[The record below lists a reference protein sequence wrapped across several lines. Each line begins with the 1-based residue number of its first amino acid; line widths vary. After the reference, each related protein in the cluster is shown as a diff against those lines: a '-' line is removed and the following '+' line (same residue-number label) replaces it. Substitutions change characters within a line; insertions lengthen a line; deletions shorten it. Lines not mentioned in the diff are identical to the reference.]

1 MIIRSFSIILLLFL
15 SIPTISANTEY
26 KYIWFNQ
33 EPVVRVG
40 LTTNAH
46 SVSITTT
53 DSSLVSTATDEQ
65 PQVLATNR
73 ITIAPRL
80 YRPPVIED
88 YFFEIPQFQTKDEA
102 DQFAK
107 DIKESLGTVAVVKLD
122 EKDSTYRIRL
132 GEKKE
137 SSDEAEEYK
146 EFLSEKGFDGVE
158 IVIEKRVAPSQEAIA
173 LSNQIKSNTDP
184 KNEVRSLVKPTGS
197 SSPTSADNTNQPLDP
212 NLREVLVT
220 GGARFSSFKPLAF
233 GSLNERSVPVRFN
246 GKAYRGKIEVFVNS
260 RGSLTVVN
268 VVPIEDYLLGV
279 VPNELGFR
287 ELEAQKAQAVAA
299 RTYALSKYNQFANEG
314 FDVLPTTRSQVYKGH
329 SSETA
334 MGTQAV
340 LATRGIVATYQGK
353 PIRAMYT
360 STCGGRTEDV
370 KNIYTDYDAPYL
382 KGVECSLESRQY
394 FSPTLIKSSR
404 EIPKVDDES
413 QLELVRIASQF
424 AVSGFVINT
433 SRYTNDWFDSNPS
446 QTELTS
452 WTNQLAIRF
461 GKPYPANTK
470 DLAKSAEFADFLAR
484 LVYSDETADIL
495 LSDSDIDYQ
504 LSFADGDKIE
514 KSKRPNVARL
524 FRDGWLSLYQDA
536 TFRPE
541 KEMSRGRILRL
552 IYSIY
557 AKKKWLPTFQTGKT
571 KTSSDGK
578 LILVSGKT
586 EKSFTVRPDVFL
598 FRQFGDTLYQ
608 VNEVAVVGG
617 ETVSFQ
623 TNALGEV
630 TYLEIKPTQTPTIPE
645 AMSPF
650 TNWNANLSASAMQ
663 SRLARY
669 VRGFGTLYDVNVK
682 KTGYSRRAIEL
693 EIIGSNG
700 TFSLAGGKIR
710 SALRLKEQLF
720 AMNKR
725 YGTNGRVI
733 SYNFTGRG
741 WGHGIGM
748 CQYGAYGLA
757 KMGVKYDT
765 ILKHYYSGVDLTKMY

>member
-1 MIIRSFSIILLLFL
+1 MIIRSFSIILLLLL
-15 SIPTISANTEY
+15 SIPTISAKTEY

-40 LTTNAH
+40 LTTNAR
-46 SVSITTT
+46 SVIISTT
-53 DSSLVSTATDEQ
+53 DSSLVSTAPDEQ
-65 PQVLATNR
+65 PQILGTTKVSV
-73 ITIAPRL
+73 APRL
-80 YRPPVIED
+80 YRPPVVED
-88 YFFEIPQFQTKDEA
+88 YFFEIPELQTKNEA
-102 DQFAK
+102 DQLAK
-107 DIKESLGTVAVVKLD
+107 DIKESLGSIAIVKLD
-122 EKDSTYRIRL
+122 GKTPTYRIRL

-137 SSDEAEEYK
+137 SSIEAEEYK

-158 IVIEKRVAPSQEAIA
+158 IVIEKRVAPSSEAVA
-173 LSNQIKSNTDP
+173 LSQQIRSNTDP
-184 KNEVRSLVKPTGS
+184 KNEIRSLVKPTGS
-197 SSPTSADNTNQPLDP
+197 SSPVVSENSNQPLDS
-212 NLREVLVT
+212 NLREVLVSGT
-220 GGARFSSFKPLAF
+220 AKFSSFKPLSF
-233 GSLNERSVPVRFN
+233 GSVNERAVPVRYN

-299 RTYALSKYNQFANEG
+299 RTYALSKYNQFENEG
-314 FDVLPTTRSQVYKGH
+314 FDVFPTTRSQVYNGY

-340 LATRGIVATYQGK
+340 LSTRGIVATYDGK

-382 KGVECSLESRQY
+382 KGVECSLESREY
-394 FSPTLIKSSR
+394 FSPTLIKSTR
-404 EIPKVDDES
+404 EIPKVDDENK
-413 QLELVRIASQF
+413 LELVRIASQF
-424 AVSGFVINT
+424 AVNGFVVNT
-433 SRYTNDWFDSNPS
+433 SRYTNDWFDSHPS
-446 QTELTS
+446 QIELTS
-452 WTNQLAIRF
+452 WMNQLAVRF
-461 GKPYPANTK
+461 GKPYPQNTK
-470 DLAKSAEFADFLAR
+470 DLAKSAEFADFLAK
-484 LVYSDETADIL
+484 LVYDSETADIL
-495 LSDSDIDYQ
+495 LSDSDVDYQ
-504 LSFADGDKIE
+504 LSFADGGEID
-514 KSKRPNVARL
+514 KSKRPQIARL

-536 TFRPE
+536 TFRPN
-541 KEMSRGRILRL
+541 KEMSRGRMLRL

-571 KTSSDGK
+571 KTSADGK
-578 LILVSGKT
+578 LILVSGRT
-586 EKSFTVRPDVFL
+586 EKAYPIKSDVYL

-623 TNALGEV
+623 TNAMGEV
-630 TYLEIKPTQTPTIPE
+630 TYLEVKPTQTPTIPE

-650 TNWNANLSASAMQ
+650 TNWNASLNASAMQ

-669 VRGFGTLYDVNVK
+669 VRGFGTLYDVNIK
-682 KTGYSRRAIEL
+682 KTGYSRRAVEL

-700 TFSLAGGKIR
+700 TFSLVGGKIR

-720 AMNKR
+720 VMNKR
-725 YGTNGRVI
+725 YGSNGRVV

-765 ILKHYYSGVDLTKMY
+765 ILKHYYSGIELTKSY